1 MGKNNITNEIYII
14 RKYKSGED
22 ILNMNKLLSKISD
35 KDRKNLNIDF
45 KKSISDIIKY
55 EILDNYIILDKNN
68 NLFGFI
74 LINNIDNVLYIKD
87 IYIATSHRRKGY
99 CNKLIQYVIN
109 SNDNNIKALIKN
121 NKIMNK
127 IFTKLNFKVISDNG
141 NSKLFLY
148 NK

>member
-1 MGKNNITNEIYII
+1 MGKNNVTNDIYII

-55 EILDNYIILDKNN
+55 EILDNYVILDKNN

-74 LINNIDNVLYIKD
+74 LVDNIDNILSIKD

-99 CNKLIQYVIN
+99 CNKLIQYIIN
-109 SNDNNIKALIKN
+109 STDMNIHVLIKN

-127 IFTKLNFKVISDNG
+127 IFIKLNFKVISDNG